1 MRILNNFKH
10 FELKKIIILMIKKL
24 INSKLKIFYN
34 EINGINKGKFIFFFE
49 FCDDKRRADRPLI
62 W

>member
-34 EINGINKGKFIFFFE
+34 EINGINKGKFIFFF
-49 FCDDKRRADRPLI
+49 
-62 W
+62 